1 MIKKY
6 YTLLIASEPS
16 HINRSFKVSQF
27 IMNLVLILILVII
40 FFAYIGFSYQ
50 LNISKHANEFNNLKE
65 FENSVVDII
74 HNQIKFRESSDSVIV
89 REIHNLINNQ
99 VSRFSFLAPVDGF
112 VTQSINIDNN
122 HNGIDIASEKGEIIL
137 ASQDGL
143 IIFSGYKGDLGN
155 TLIISHPYNYYTIY
169 SHCDSLL
176 IKGRQRVSKGDII
189 ATVGKTG
196 KATAPHLHFEIW
208 YNDSIID
215 PRNIIN
221 KYGDLDVSA
230 E

>member
-1 MIKKY
+1 MH
-6 YTLLIASEPS
+6 LALIS
-16 HINRSFKVSQF
+16 I
-27 IMNLVLILILVII
+27 LVLI

-50 LNISKHANEFNNLKE
+50 FNISKHANEFNNLKE

-74 HNQIKFRESSDSVIV
+74 NNQIKFRNSSDSIIV
-89 REIHNLINNQ
+89 REIHNLVNNQ
-99 VSRFSFLAPVDGF
+99 VPRLSFLAPVDGF
-112 VTQSINIDNN
+112 VTQSINTTTN
-122 HNGIDIASEKGEIIL
+122 HNGIDIASEKGEMIL
-137 ASQDGL
+137 ASQDGI
-143 IIFSGYKGDLGN
+143 IIFSGNNGDLGN

-176 IKGRQRVSKGDII
+176 IKDRKQVSKGDII
-189 ATVGKTG
+189 ATVGQTG

-221 KYGDLDVSA
+221 KYGDTDVSA